1 MVSTVFNLLFGC
13 RHRRLTRP
21 ITPAQKSSAAPRGA
35 YVACLECGRQ
45 FHYDV
50 RNMRMG
56 LPVDATVVD
65 SAAAGAKLLRPHH

>member
-1 MVSTVFNLLFGC
+1 MVSTVLNLLFGC

-21 ITPAQKSSAAPRGA
+21 ITPAHKPGTRAQSA

-50 RNMRMG
+50 HNMRIG
-56 LPVDATVVD
+56 QPVDMTAPDPATD
-65 SAAAGAKLLRPHH
+65 ARHPSRPPA